1 MRERGGDSRPLKP
14 QSRSRNL
21 AVATWYTHPCTLKS
35 LPSSHAARTRSEA
48 ATASTV
54 ARTCSS
60 VSVASSRVESGSE
73 AACACGE
80 ASDLIWFFFSRFGW
94 FGVSAREN
102 RKIERE
108 RGETYG
114 CDPLGN
120 GVVDTSGLWRFDG
133 LTRVLLDLGIDSGL
147 HPSPDTST
155 ARVSYMILV
164 VSLQPKSREED
175 GTDRR
180 R

>member
-1 MRERGGDSRPLKP
+1 M
-14 QSRSRNL
+14 
-21 AVATWYTHPCTLKS
+21 
-35 LPSSHAARTRSEA
+35 
-48 ATASTV
+48 
-54 ARTCSS
+54 
-60 VSVASSRVESGSE
+60 
-73 AACACGE
+73 
-80 ASDLIWFFFSRFGW
+80 
-94 FGVSAREN
+94 SAREN